1 MAINPPY
8 IKLSNGDVITFEK
21 LGPFITAVLSNSEG
35 VLIRK
40 GNKLLGTTEK
50 AQANTIIL
58 GYPYPNPTIVEE
70 VLTPTSTSPPQ
81 TQSTSRYPTYIFAI
95 VGATTESGKALRW
108 TVTVEETIDQD
119 YFITIDFPVV
129 NSPYARKGKFSPTD
143 GIFLDFNENDFKR
156 LATLYIEDDLLN
168 YSYNNIANEPYKV
181 ELIETINPTPPPT
194 ESKPTPEKVEEK
206 RLQTASDDQSVLNQQ
221 DAETVDAKKIE
232 KATPA
237 DLKAMG
243 IAKLP
248 LLLLVIGNQVKK
260 IINPAIK
267 KLIDTYIKKF
277 LDANACPDA
286 ATLAKIRQ
294 QRDLI
299 VGQLNKVGRVLNI
312 ITISL
317 TGVATFL
324 SILQFFIKGIDLA
337 KIAAKIAAAAFPPL
351 AAALPPLLATL
362 TNAKTA
368 ALIDPTTGNSRLQKL
383 TSIIG
388 GAALVASIIGGFIL
402 IAVALLKSIDA
413 FLEKCD
419 PIVQNDP
426 NVLIPIS
433 KEIQDIADTQLQ
445 ANNTQNETT
454 YQGFIFEIE
463 IIPYTPTVNRR
474 RAVGKNQSG
483 IVLIQTELSFTTD
496 DQTLI
501 NELKLIIDRDNLKAY

>member
-1 MAINPPY
+1 MAA
-8 IKLSNGDVITFEK
+8 ITPEEQEQERLQK
-21 LGPFITAVLSNSEG
+21 AADDQ
-35 VLIRK
+35 
-40 GNKLLGTTEK
+40 LLLD
-50 AQANTIIL
+50 QQDANNIDANQIE
-58 GYPYPNPTIVEE
+58 NA
-70 VLTPTSTSPPQ
+70 TPTS
-81 TQSTSRYPTYIFAI
+81 
-95 VGATTESGKALRW
+95 
-108 TVTVEETIDQD
+108 
-119 YFITIDFPVV
+119 
-129 NSPYARKGKFSPTD
+129 
-143 GIFLDFNENDFKR
+143 
-156 LATLYIEDDLLN
+156 
-168 YSYNNIANEPYKV
+168 
-181 ELIETINPTPPPT
+181 
-194 ESKPTPEKVEEK
+194 
-206 RLQTASDDQSVLNQQ
+206 
-221 DAETVDAKKIE
+221 
-232 KATPA
+232 
-237 DLKAMG
+237 LKAMG

-260 IINPAIK
+260 IINPALK

-277 LDANACPDA
+277 LDADACPDA

-299 VGQLNKVGRVLNI
+299 VGQLNKVGRILNI

-317 TGVATFL
+317 TGVSTFL
-324 SILQFFIKGIDLA
+324 SLLQGFITGIDAA
-337 KIAAKIAAAAFPPL
+337 KIAAKIAAASFPVL
-351 AAALPPLLATL
+351 APALPSLLATL

-402 IAVALLKSIDA
+402 VAVALLKSIDA

-426 NVLIPIS
+426 NVLVPIS
-433 KEIQDIADTQLQ
+433 KEIQDIADAQVQ
-445 ANNTQNETT
+445 ADNTQNLTT
-454 YQGFIFEIE
+454 YQGFIFGIE
-463 IIPYTPTVNRR
+463 IVPYTPTVDRR